1 MIASFLII
9 GFSLGLL
16 AYWFRYTCVLLLR
29 SFAEQPSLISS
40 IGDQRFG
47 FSEVQRQL
55 AGCSQLDPLQQLL
68 ERDYRLLTYLLQH
81 AAGLSLDSLE
91 DRLLVLD
98 YRVMAGYYR
107 LTRTLA
113 PEQARRALAE
123 MASVVSV
130 LAGRIGEQ
138 AGLQAQS

>member
-9 GFSLGLL
+9 GLSLGLL
-16 AYWFRYTCVLLLR
+16 AYWFRYSCVLMLR
-29 SFAEQPSLISS
+29 SFTEQPSLISAIS
-40 IGDQRFG
+40 DQRFG
-47 FSEVQRQL
+47 FAEVRRRL
-55 AGCSQLDPLQQLL
+55 AGCSQLDPLEQLL
-68 ERDYRLLTYLLQH
+68 ERDYRLLTYLLEH
-81 AAGLSLDSLE
+81 AAGLSLDSME

-98 YRVMAGYYR
+98 YRVMAAYYR

-130 LAGRIGEQ
+130 LAGRIDEQ
-138 AGLQAQS
+138 AGLQAHS

>member
-16 AYWFRYTCVLLLR
+16 AYWFRYSCVLMLR
-29 SFAEQPSLISS
+29 SFTEQPSLISA
-40 IGDQRFG
+40 IADQRFG
-47 FSEVQRQL
+47 FAEVQRRL
-55 AGCSQLDPLQQLL
+55 AGCSQLDPLEQLL
-68 ERDYRLLTYLLQH
+68 ERDYRLLTYLLEH
-81 AAGLSLDSLE
+81 AAGLSLDSME

-98 YRVMAGYYR
+98 YRVMAAYYR

-130 LAGRIGEQ
+130 LAGRIDEQ
-138 AGLQAQS
+138 AGLQAHS